1 MNNPLPSAPSLV
13 DPRKQL
19 ARRIAELRN
28 RAGMPTEETL
38 EQFAGV
44 DTDFHDLADD
54 ARNRLLGTALAWSDE
69 DRREV
74 AWLRHANDDLA
85 LASHALC
92 DSLGKRYGNGDE
104 RTVSMMARALLH
116 MGNVVKW
123 EVAATRDAPHDF
135 GKPHAILRSAMAA
148 GRHREPLR
156 VRLGDRDIECTL
168 EGLYFRAL
176 LLARFSS
183 GALNMKQIEILDAWI
198 LMWMPALKGVSEA
211 PSAAALRVDLDS
223 RDGLRRG
230 VRPDAGPSLYLPPGP
245 IEEAYRAIIR
255 EFHAGR
261 MVPADGIAST
271 FRIEEH
277 VAVLDMIRRG
287 LRESTRAL
295 VTRAERK
302 EANVVVELHVGL
314 AEVMGRGFCP
324 APPQPAVL
332 TLAARDGQ
340 RVDVARRE
348 SDRDSAQDALYER
361 RRRMVRV
368 ANVSETGF
376 GIEGEVC
383 DCGSIAV
390 DDVVA
395 LRLEAGSPLEIC
407 KVVRTVPAAIAGR
420 VWIGARRLSVRA
432 RPIEVVQPSALSQR
446 EREQTLA
453 FVPGEDESGRHD
465 ACLVSE
471 RAFAEGAALNA
482 AVGECVYTFRFN
494 RVRERGRGWVLAGFE
509 MAGVRG
515 ENDIAIA

>member
-1 MNNPLPSAPSLV
+1 MKNAILNAPSRA
-13 DPRKQL
+13 DPREQL
-19 ARRIAELRN
+19 ARRIAELRD
-28 RAGMPTEETL
+28 RATLPTGETL
-38 EQFAGV
+38 AMFAGV
-44 DTDFHDLADD
+44 DTDFNALADH
-54 ARNRLLGTALAWSDE
+54 ARNRLLGTALAWSEE

-85 LASHALC
+85 RAACALC
-92 DSLGKRYGNGDE
+92 DSLVKRYGSGDE
-104 RTVSMMARALLH
+104 RTVATMARTLLQ

-123 EVAATRDAPHDF
+123 EVAVTRTAPHDF
-135 GKPHAILRSAMAA
+135 AKPHAILRAAMAA
-148 GRHREPLR
+148 GCHREPLS
-156 VRLGDRDIECTL
+156 VRLGDRDIECTV

-198 LMWMPALKGVSEA
+198 LLWMPALKGVPVA
-211 PSAAALRVDLDS
+211 PSPAALRVDLDS
-223 RDGLRRG
+223 ADGLRRG
-230 VRPDAGPSLYLPPGP
+230 ARPDTGPSLYLPPRP
-245 IEEAYRAIIR
+245 IEEAYRAVIR

-287 LRESTRAL
+287 LRESTHAL

-324 APPQPAVL
+324 HPPQPAAL

-340 RVDVARRE
+340 RIDVARLER
-348 SDRDSAQDALYER
+348 DRDTAEESMYER

-376 GIEGEVC
+376 GIEGDQR

-390 DDVVA
+390 GDVVA

-407 KVVRTVPAAIAGR
+407 KVVRSVPTPVAGR
-420 VWIGARRLSVRA
+420 VWIGVRRLSARA
-432 RPIEVVQPSALSQR
+432 RPIEVVQPSAQSQR
-446 EREQTLA
+446 ERERTLA

-471 RAFAEGAALNA
+471 RAFADGAPLDAY
-482 AVGECVYTFRFN
+482 VGDCVYSFRFN
-494 RVRERGRGWVLAGFE
+494 RPRERGRGWVLAGFE
-509 MAGVRG
+509 IAGVRG

>member
-1 MNNPLPSAPSLV
+1 MSNLILKAPSLA
-13 DPRKQL
+13 DPRRQL
-19 ARRIAELRN
+19 AWRIARLRD
-28 RAGMPTEETL
+28 RATMPTDETL

-44 DTDFHDLADD
+44 DTDFNAVAND
-54 ARNRLLGTALAWSDE
+54 ARNRLLGTALAWSGE

-85 LASHALC
+85 VAGYALC
-92 DSLGKRYGNGDE
+92 DSLGKRYGDGDE

-116 MGNVVKW
+116 MGSVVKW

-198 LMWMPALKGVSEA
+198 QMWMPTLKGVPEA

-223 RDGLRRG
+223 HDGLRRG
-230 VRPDAGPSLYLPPGP
+230 ARPDAGPSLYLPPAP
-245 IEEAYRAIIR
+245 FEEGYRAIIR

-261 MVPADGIAST
+261 MVPADGITAT

-277 VAVLDMIRRG
+277 VAVLEMIRRG

-295 VTRAERK
+295 VTRSERK

-324 APPQPAVL
+324 NAPKPAEL

-348 SDRDSAQDALYER
+348 SDRDTAEDALYER

-376 GIEGEVC
+376 GIEGDER

-395 LRLEAGSPLEIC
+395 LRLGAGSPLEIC
-407 KVVRTVPAAIAGR
+407 KVVRSIPAAIAGR
-420 VWIGARRLSVRA
+420 MWIGVRRLSASA

-446 EREQTLA
+446 ERDQTLA

-494 RVRERGRGWVLAGFE
+494 RARERGRGWVLAGFE
-509 MAGVRG
+509 IAGVRG

>member
-1 MNNPLPSAPSLV
+1 MNNPILNAASL
-13 DPRKQL
+13 DAQRKQL
-19 ARRIAELRN
+19 ARRIGDLGTRG
-28 RAGMPTEETL
+28 GMPTGETL

-44 DTDFHDLADD
+44 DTDFLALSDN

-85 LASHALC
+85 IAGYALC
-92 DSLGKRYGNGDE
+92 DSLGKRHGNGDE
-104 RTVSMMARALLH
+104 RTVSMMARTLLH

-123 EVAATRDAPHDF
+123 EVAVTREAPHDF

-148 GRHREPLR
+148 GRHRDV
-156 VRLGDRDIECTL
+156 VRIRLADRYLECTL

-198 LMWMPALKGVSEA
+198 LMWMPALKGVPEA

-230 VRPDAGPSLYLPPGP
+230 VRPDVGPSLYLPPGP

-261 MVPADGIAST
+261 MVPSDGITST

-287 LRESTRAL
+287 LRESTPAL
-295 VTRAERK
+295 VTRAERR

-324 APPQPAVL
+324 SAPQPAAL

-348 SDRDSAQDALYER
+348 SDRDTAENALYER

-376 GIEGEVC
+376 GIEGDEL

-407 KVVRTVPAAIAGR
+407 KVVRSVPAAIAGR
-420 VWIGARRLSVRA
+420 VWIGVRRLSARA
-432 RPIEVVQPSALSQR
+432 RRIEVVQPSALSRR

-453 FVPGEDESGRHD
+453 FVPGEDASGRHD

-494 RVRERGRGWVLAGFE
+494 RARERGRGWVLAGFE
-509 MAGVRG
+509 IVGVRG

>member
-1 MNNPLPSAPSLV
+1 MNNPILNAPSMA
-13 DPRKQL
+13 DQRKQL

-28 RAGMPTEETL
+28 RAEMPTDATL
-38 EQFAGV
+38 KQLDSV
-44 DTDFHDLADD
+44 DTEFNARADD
-54 ARNRLLGTALAWSDE
+54 ARNRLLGTALAWSEE

-85 LASHALC
+85 LAAYALC
-92 DSLGKRYGNGDE
+92 GSLGKRYGNGDE
-104 RTVSMMARALLH
+104 RTVSMMARTLLH
-116 MGNVVKW
+116 MGSVVKW
-123 EVAATRDAPHDF
+123 EIAATRDAPHDF

-148 GRHREPLR
+148 GRHREVLR
-156 VRLGDRDIECTL
+156 MRVGDRDIECTL

-183 GALNMKQIEILDAWI
+183 GALKMKQIEILDAWI
-198 LMWMPALKGVSEA
+198 LMWMPALKGVPEA

-223 RDGLRRG
+223 SDGLRRG
-230 VRPDAGPSLYLPPGP
+230 RRPDAGPSLYLPPGP
-245 IEEAYRAIIR
+245 IEGAYRAIIR

-261 MVPADGIAST
+261 MVPADGITST

-287 LRESTRAL
+287 LRDSTHAL

-324 APPQPAVL
+324 KPPQPVAL

-340 RVDVARRE
+340 RLDVARRE
-348 SDRDSAQDALYER
+348 SDRDSAEEALYER

-376 GIEGEVC
+376 GIEGDEC

-390 DDVVA
+390 GDVVA

-407 KVVRTVPAAIAGR
+407 KVVRIVPTPVAGR
-420 VWIGARRLSVRA
+420 VWIGVRRLSARA
-432 RPIEVVQPSALSQR
+432 RPIEVVQPSAQSQR

-471 RAFAEGAALNA
+471 RAFADGAPLDAY
-482 AVGECVYTFRFN
+482 VGDCVYTFRFN
-494 RVRERGRGWVLAGFE
+494 RPRERGRGWVLAGFE
-509 MAGVRG
+509 IAGVRG
-515 ENDIAIA
+515 ENDMAMA